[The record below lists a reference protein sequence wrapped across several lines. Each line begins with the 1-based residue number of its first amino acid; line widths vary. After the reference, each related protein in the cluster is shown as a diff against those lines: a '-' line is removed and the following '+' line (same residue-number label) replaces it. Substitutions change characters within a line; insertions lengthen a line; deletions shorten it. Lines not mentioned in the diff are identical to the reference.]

1 MSDPLVS
8 IVTPVYNGSQ
18 YLSEAIESALAQT
31 YKNFELLIVNDGSTD
46 NSKSIIS
53 AYLSN
58 PKIRYFEQQNAGV
71 AAARNL
77 ALRYANGKYIGF
89 LDQDDLWLPDKLST
103 QIEFLKTN
111 QEIAFVH
118 SRQDYIQADGTPI
131 ADYPKD
137 WISDLHG
144 KCFTELF
151 RRNRIAVLTVL
162 LRKSVID
169 DIGFF
174 NETVS
179 RADDYELW
187 LRICS
192 KYPLGFQD
200 KKLALYRCHDTN
212 ASRDYIE
219 MEQAELNAL
228 ETLYKKNKEAF
239 IFIDKNTLNNRF
251 SKLHTEVA
259 NGFFWQKHNY
269 GFALHHYLKA
279 LYFKPFCWK
288 NIKQAFWCL
297 LSRTQRKKLL
307 WYLSKIQQA
316 IQRA

>member
-1 MSDPLVS
+1 MALPLVS
-8 IVTPVYNGSQ
+8 IITPVYNGEK
-18 YLSEAIESALAQT
+18 YLLEAIESALAQA

-269 GFALHHYLKA
+269 SFALHHYLNA
-279 LYFKPFCWK
+279 LYFKPIDWK

>member
-1 MSDPLVS
+1 MPEVTVS
-8 IVTPVYNGSQ
+8 ILMPVYNGEQ
-18 YLSEAIESALAQT
+18 YLSEAIESTLAQT
-31 YKNFELLIVNDGSTD
+31 YQNFELLIVNDGSTD
-46 NSKSIIS
+46 NSKAIV
-53 AYLSN
+53 ATYLSN
-58 PKIRYFEQQNAGV
+58 PKISYFEQQNAGV
-71 AAARNL
+71 AAARNQ
-77 ALRYANGKYIGF
+77 AIRNANGKYIGF

-103 QIEFLKTN
+103 QIQFLDTN

-118 SRQDYIQADGTPI
+118 SRQGYIQADGALI

-137 WISDLHG
+137 WIADLHG
-144 KCFTELF
+144 NCFTELF
-151 RRNRIAVLTVL
+151 KRNRIAVLTVL
-162 LRKSVID
+162 LRKNVID
-169 DIGFF
+169 KIGFF

-179 RADDYELW
+179 RVDDYELW

-192 KYPLGFQD
+192 KYPIGFQD

-212 ASRDYIE
+212 ASHDYIK

-228 ETLYKKNKEAF
+228 ETLYNKNKEVF

-269 GFALHHYLKA
+269 SFALHHYLKA

-297 LSRTQRKKLL
+297 LSNTQRKKLL

-316 IQRA
+316 IQRV

>member
-1 MSDPLVS
+1 MSNPLVS
-8 IVTPVYNGSQ
+8 IITPVYNGKQ

-31 YKNFELLIVNDGSTD
+31 YQNFELLIVNDGSTD
-46 NSKSIIS
+46 NSKVIITS
-53 AYLSN
+53 SLCD

-77 ALRYANGKYIGF
+77 ALRNANGKYIGF

-103 QIEFLKTN
+103 QIEFLETN

-118 SRQDYIQADGTPI
+118 SRQSYIQADGTPI

-137 WISDLHG
+137 WVSDLHG

-151 RRNRIAVLTVL
+151 KRNRIAVLTVL
-162 LRKSVID
+162 LRKNVID
-169 DIGFF
+169 EIGFF

-179 RADDYELW
+179 RVDDYELW

-192 KYPLGFQD
+192 KYSIGFQD

-212 ASRDYIE
+212 ASHDYIK

-239 IFIDKNTLNNRF
+239 IFIDRNTLNNRF

-269 GFALHHYLKA
+269 SFALHHYLKA
-279 LYFKPFCWK
+279 LYFKPIDWK

-297 LSRTQRKKLL
+297 LSKTQRKKIL
-307 WYLSKIQQA
+307 WYISKIQQA
-316 IQRA
+316 IQRV

>member
-1 MSDPLVS
+1 MPDITVS
-8 IVTPVYNGSQ
+8 ILMPVYNGEQ
-18 YLSEAIESALAQT
+18 YLLETIESALAQT

-77 ALRYANGKYIGF
+77 ALRNANGKYIGF

-103 QIEFLKTN
+103 QIEFLETN

-118 SRQDYIQADGTPI
+118 SRQDYIQADGAPI

-137 WISDLHG
+137 WVSDLHG

-151 RRNRIAVLTVL
+151 KRNRIAVLTVL
-162 LRKSVID
+162 LRKNVID

-192 KYPLGFQD
+192 KYPIGFQY

-212 ASRDYIE
+212 ASHDYIK

-239 IFIDKNTLNNRF
+239 VFIDKNTLNNRF

-259 NGFFWQKHNY
+259 NGFFWQKNNY
-269 GFALHHYLKA
+269 GFALRHYLKA
-279 LYFKPFCWK
+279 LYFKPIDWK

-297 LSRTQRKKLL
+297 LSKTQRKKLL
-307 WYLSKIQQA
+307 WYISKIQQT
-316 IQRA
+316 IQRV